1 MAQRVAW
8 ILNLDAEEELAAGD
22 SYRASASLERIL
34 ECHRPAAARALLVPD
49 AVLVERGVRLPAG
62 DWLGRAWCPTPRARA
77 QRRAVGAVPEPAPDA
92 AVLRAA
98 NERGL
103 VRSLGQTLEEAA
115 FLCDPVAVR
124 EHLNVLP
131 GVDRW
136 LLKRN
141 LGVAGRG
148 QRAVSASAWKAAD
161 ARWLASALGSG
172 GVQVEPLLDLEVE
185 YVLHGWVPRRGAAR
199 LGQPLVQ
206 ETSRGAWRRTRS
218 AVSGELTPS
227 DADQLQGA
235 GERVAE
241 ALAALG
247 YFGPFGMDAYR
258 YRDRSGGQRLNPLS
272 EINARYTMGW
282 ALGAAGWGLDVA
294 STP

>member
-1 MAQRVAW
+1 MAQRIAW
-8 ILNLDAEEELAAGD
+8 ILNLDAEGELAAGD
-22 SYRASASLERIL
+22 AYRVSASLQRIL
-34 ECHRPAAARALLVPD
+34 ERHRPAAARALLAPGE
-49 AVLVERGVRLPAG
+49 VLVEPGVRLPAG

-77 QRRAVGAVPEPAPDA
+77 ELRAAGAVPEPAPDA
-92 AVLRAA
+92 RVLRAA

-103 VRSLGQTLEEAA
+103 VARMGQSLEGAA

-124 EHLNVLP
+124 EHLHEHLHEHRNRVP
-131 GVDRW
+131 GVERW

-148 QRAVSASAWKAAD
+148 QRAVSAGAWDAAD
-161 ARWLASALGSG
+161 ERWLASALAFG
-172 GVQVEPLLDLEVE
+172 GVQVEPLLDLQVE
-185 YVLHGWVPRRGAAR
+185 YVLHGWIPRRGAAR

-218 AVSGELTPS
+218 ALTGELTPG
-227 DADQLQGA
+227 DAERMRVE
-235 GERVAE
+235 GERVAQ

-258 YRDRSGGQRLNPLS
+258 YRDRSGGPRLNPLS

-282 ALGAAGWGLDVA
+282 RLGIG
-294 STP
+294 S